1 MMCVQNFYLINS
13 VFGSAEIR
21 MLNFSAFYTLGVF
34 VTKFVFEI
42 KWSYALILVQIII
55 SFSMFKIKANKS
67 KTREPYLN
75 HTTEWF
81 FS

>member
-1 MMCVQNFYLINS
+1 MIIFYLINS

-42 KWSYALILVQIII
+42 KWSYTLIGSTNDII
-55 SFSMFKIKANKS
+55 
-67 KTREPYLN
+67 
-75 HTTEWF
+75 
-81 FS
+81 